1 MEEYWQ
7 KKPLFVRG
15 AIPAFA
21 LAQAQKNALESP
33 ISAQELIKLSSS
45 EDVEARLV
53 KSKPWRL
60 EKGPFKSKT
69 IPSLNAKD
77 WTLLVQGM
85 DTHHPA
91 AETILSWFRF
101 IPDSRL
107 DDLMISLAGPG
118 GGVGPHLDSYD
129 VFLLQMSGRRHWRIS
144 EQTNHELVEDV
155 PLKILANFKKE
166 QEWIVEP
173 GDLLYLPPKV
183 AHDGIALDP
192 GTQTWSVGFR
202 SPSWKELLQETLW
215 RLADSLETEDA
226 LNALISDP
234 EQKATATP
242 AILQSSLVK
251 KLEKQLEKLSI
262 KGKKLNDLASTSL
275 GEVLSDPKPHII
287 FNPPNNPL
295 DFEDFVS
302 QSKRQGLKTSS
313 KTRLILDTNT
323 VYCNGEQFAFKKD
336 SKKAFVAWEIFANQ
350 RNLSAKQCQQ
360 FSKLEEFYELIYEGY
375 LDGWFELIQANK

>member
-7 KKPLFVRG
+7 KKPLLVKG

-21 LAQAQKNALESP
+21 LAQSLRNPLESP
-33 ISAQELIKLSSS
+33 ISAQELIQLSTS

-60 EKGPFKSKT
+60 EKGPFKAKS
-69 IPSLNAKD
+69 IPKLNTKD

-129 VFLLQMSGRRHWRIS
+129 VFLIQMSGRRHWRIS

-183 AHDGIALDP
+183 AHDGIALDT

-202 SPSWKELLQETLW
+202 SPSWKELIQESLW
-215 RLADSLETEDA
+215 RLADSLDTNESF
-226 LNALISDP
+226 NALISDP
-234 EQKATATP
+234 EQPATNTP
-242 AILQSSLVK
+242 AILQASLVN
-251 KLEKQLEKLSI
+251 KLEKQLGKLSI
-262 KGKKLNDLASTSL
+262 KGKNVSDLASTSL
-275 GEVLSDPKPHII
+275 GEVLSEPKPHII
-287 FNPPNNPL
+287 FNPPDNPL
-295 DFEDFVS
+295 DLEDFINQCKVL
-302 QSKRQGLKTSS
+302 GLKTSS

-323 VYCNGEQFAFKKD
+323 VYCNGEQLAYKKD
-336 SKKAFVAWEIFANQ
+336 SKQVFSAWGDFANQ
-350 RNLSAKQCQQ
+350 RNLSAKQCTKLFKNEA
-360 FSKLEEFYELIYEGY
+360 FSEQIYEGY
-375 LDGWFELIQANK
+375 LDGWFELIQASK